1 MYEDVCLVANVT
13 NITYQQSKFEDA
25 KEEIVSDKSST
36 RLKKPPSPAP
46 SSVVLRSSAGF
57 KLGQLQSALRP
68 YIAFATRATDTRLQL
83 GLGPKSRGS
92 QMSNVPLN
100 FKGLGV
106 GGLDKELAELVQ
118 TYLCFPPRLP

>member
-25 KEEIVSDKSST
+25 KEIVSDKSST
-36 RLKKPPSPAP
+36 RLKKAPSQTP